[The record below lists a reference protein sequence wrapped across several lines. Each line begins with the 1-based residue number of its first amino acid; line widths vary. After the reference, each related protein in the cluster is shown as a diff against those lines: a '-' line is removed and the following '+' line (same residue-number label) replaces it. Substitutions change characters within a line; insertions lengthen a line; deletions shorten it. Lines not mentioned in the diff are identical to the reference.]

1 VNVVD
6 AMFERNDA
14 TAVAVVRGGRGWS
27 YGELR
32 CWVEQVAEWMEDAG
46 QVRPQQRIGLL
57 CVEPLAHMVL
67 SLAILKA
74 GACVVPV
81 APELAERERL
91 ALADITGLHAL
102 VMEGRE
108 NWCEPVDAG
117 VEWQADG
124 WRARLVR
131 RLRVKQLSFTEADFA
146 RLDPAFVRFSS
157 GTTGTSKGVV
167 LSHGTLV
174 ARITAANAGLGIG
187 AGDRVIW
194 ILPMAHHFAVSIM
207 LYLWHGATT
216 VLTSSHLA
224 DEVLTEATRQ
234 RATVLYAAPFHHR
247 LLAAEGS
254 GRGWPS
260 LRLAVSTASRLPVE
274 TAMSFRLRFGVSL
287 TQGLGI
293 IEVGLPCLNRAA
305 ADDKPE
311 SVGRAQPGF
320 SLSVR
325 DENGLELAAGE
336 AGEVYVRG
344 PGLLDAYLHPWQER
358 AEILKEGWFA
368 TGDLGRLDAEG
379 ELFLL
384 GRVRSV
390 LNVGGMKCF
399 PEEVEEVIN
408 EFRGVKES
416 RVYGRMH
423 GEIGTVPVAELVLA
437 EGCEVFSREALLA
450 HCRKRLS
457 RYKVPLEWRLVEVIE
472 RTTSGKI
479 KRV

>member
-1 VNVVD
+1 MNVAD
-6 AMFERNDA
+6 AMFERNDPSA
-14 TAVAVVRGGRGWS
+14 LAVVRGERGWS

-32 CWVEQVAEWMEDAG
+32 QWVERVAEWMKEQG
-46 QVRPQQRIGLL
+46 QVKPQQRVGLL
-57 CVEPLAHMVL
+57 CVEPVAHMVL

-81 APELAERERL
+81 APELTERERL
-91 ALADITGLHAL
+91 ALAEITGLHAL
-102 VMEGRE
+102 LIVGRE
-108 NWCEPVDAG
+108 SGCEAVETG
-117 VEWQADG
+117 VEWLG
-124 WRARLVR
+124 EEWCARLVH
-131 RLRVKQLSFTEADFA
+131 RVGGKQVHFDEADFA
-146 RLDPAFVRFSS
+146 RLNPAFVRFSS
-157 GTTGTSKGVV
+157 GTTGASKGVV
-167 LSHGTLV
+167 LSHETLLE
-174 ARITAANAGLGIG
+174 RITAANAGLEIG

-216 VLTSSHLA
+216 VLTASHLA
-224 DEVLTEATRQ
+224 DEVLTEARRQ
-234 RATVLYAAPFHHR
+234 QATVLYAAPFHHR

-254 GRGWPS
+254 GRDWPS
-260 LRLAVSTASRLPVE
+260 LRLAVSTANRLPVE
-274 TAMSFRLRFGVSL
+274 TAMQFRQRFGVSL

-293 IEVGLPCLNRAA
+293 IEVGLPCLNRMA

-320 SLSVR
+320 GLSVR
-325 DENGLELAAGE
+325 DESGCEVAMGE

-368 TGDLGRLDAEG
+368 TGDLGRLDGDG

-408 EFRGVKES
+408 EFCGVKES
-416 RVYGRMH
+416 RVYGRNH
-423 GEIGTVPVAELVLA
+423 GEIGVVPVAELVLE
-437 EGCEVFSREALLA
+437 EGCEAFSQAALIA
-450 HCRKRLS
+450 HCRTMLS
-457 RYKVPLEWRLVEVIE
+457 RYKVPVAWRVVDAIE
-472 RTTSGKI
+472 RTASGKI
-479 KRV
+479 KRI